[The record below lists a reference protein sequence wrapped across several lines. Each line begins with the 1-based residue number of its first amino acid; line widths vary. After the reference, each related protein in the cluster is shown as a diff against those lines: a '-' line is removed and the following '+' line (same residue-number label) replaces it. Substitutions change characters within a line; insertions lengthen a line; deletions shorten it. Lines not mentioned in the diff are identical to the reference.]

1 MTKIPPLKRTRSSS
15 FSHQGRRAFQSI
27 YFISR
32 VQTGWYNVT
41 YRPGDSYKVQVC
53 CNIECDSHIYV
64 DLGDGGLTIVYR
76 GE

>member
-1 MTKIPPLKRTRSSS
+1 M
-15 FSHQGRRAFQSI
+15 
-27 YFISR
+27 
-32 VQTGWYNVT
+32 T